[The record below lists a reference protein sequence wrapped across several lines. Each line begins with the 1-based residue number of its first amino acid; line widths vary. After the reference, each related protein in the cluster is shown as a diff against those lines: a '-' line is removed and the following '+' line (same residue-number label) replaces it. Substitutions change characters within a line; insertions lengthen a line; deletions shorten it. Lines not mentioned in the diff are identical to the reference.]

1 MMISTQQ
8 LVNDAINA
16 AIRRS
21 VAAYFDGYNQYMS
34 YTTVEVIAD
43 LLGVDKGNL
52 IEQVDIGFKNALDE
66 RIDAGQF

>member
-16 AIRRS
+16 DIRRS

-34 YTTVEVIAD
+34 YTTVEVIAG
-43 LLGVDKGNL
+43 LLGLDKFNLISQVDK
-52 IEQVDIGFKNALDE
+52 EFKNNC
-66 RIDAGQF
+66 

>member
-1 MMISTQQ
+1 
-8 LVNDAINA
+8 
-16 AIRRS
+16 
-21 VAAYFDGYNQYMS
+21 MS

>member
-16 AIRRS
+16 DIRRS

-34 YTTVEVIAD
+34 YTTVEVIAG
-43 LLGVDKGNL
+43 LLGLDKFNLISQVDK
-52 IEQVDIGFKNALDE
+52 EFKNNCLHCLDNSL
-66 RIDAGQF
+66 